1 MMSILQL
8 TPPLS
13 TRSVLLNGLAVGFS
27 VALGIL
33 ITTQPPVVA
42 LILIGVVAVLFF
54 TLVTPLAALA
64 ALLILVPMRAL
75 IATEV
80 PRWPLPLDILQLLM
94 LVVLS
99 GWVVYCVAHNRRL
112 VRLGWLSLYFPLLL
126 YLGVLAL
133 TAFQALSLSA
143 WVTEWLKW
151 VLMVL
156 MVVLAGELGRNRGW
170 EWLVFALVVAGV
182 ANALVGI
189 YIFLG
194 GSGAWHMALG
204 DRFFRAFGTFGQPNP
219 FGGFMGLLAPIA
231 LAMAWG
237 YLLRFFGGRGTHR
250 SRRLLL
256 LGLGFYGV
264 GGLLLVVGV
273 LISWSRGAWI
283 ALTLSMLVMLLA
295 LPRRLWHGIS
305 VGLLLILLLLGLWFG
320 GYVPQSIGDRLASV
334 ADMFAVADVR
344 GVDITLEN
352 YPVIERLAHW
362 QAAVRMAEAE
372 PYLGVGFGN
381 YEVAYD
387 LYRLIDWRV
396 PLGHAHNYYLNVLAE
411 AGIIGALVYFWL
423 LLMVLWLGW
432 RVRCHPD
439 EQSRCFAVGF
449 VGMWSYFLVHSL
461 TDSLYVNGVF
471 LHIGVLLGI
480 LSVLHH
486 ELVFQRRVGIS

>member
-8 TPPLS
+8 TPRLS
-13 TRSVLLNGLAVGFS
+13 TRSVFLNGLAVVFA
-27 VALGIL
+27 VAWGIV
-33 ITTQPPVVA
+33 ITSQPPVVA
-42 LILIGVVAVLFF
+42 LILIGVAAVFFF

-64 ALLILVPMRAL
+64 ALLILAPMRAL
-75 IATEV
+75 IATEA
-80 PRWPLPLDILQLLM
+80 PWWPLPLDILQLLV

-112 VRLGWLSLYFPLLL
+112 IHSGWLSLYSQLLL
-126 YLGVLAL
+126 YLAVLVL
-133 TAFQALSLSA
+133 TAFQAFSLSA
-143 WVTEWLKW
+143 WATEWLKW
-151 VLMVL
+151 VLIVL
-156 MVVLAGELGRNRGW
+156 MVVLAGEVGRHRGW

-182 ANALVGI
+182 ANALVGM

-219 FGGFMGLLAPIA
+219 FGGFMGLLAPIS

-237 YLLRFFGGRGTHR
+237 YLLRFIARRDIHR
-250 SRRLLL
+250 NRRWLL
-256 LGLGFYGV
+256 LGLGFYSV
-264 GGLLLVVGV
+264 GGLVLVVGV
-273 LISWSRGAWI
+273 VISWSRGAWI
-283 ALTLSMLVMLLA
+283 ALIVSMLVMLLA
-295 LPRRLWHGIS
+295 LPRCLRYGLS

-320 GYVPQSIGDRLASV
+320 GYIPQSIGERLASV
-334 ADMFAVADVR
+334 PDMFAVADVR

-411 AGIIGALVYFWL
+411 AGIIGAFVYFWL
-423 LLMVLWLGW
+423 LLVVLWLGW
-432 RVRCHPD
+432 RARRHPD
-439 EQSRCFAVGF
+439 VQSRCFAVGF

-471 LHIGVLLGI
+471 LHIGVLVGI